1 MTRYLLALVAIFAP
15 LFLLQSCQHRDNV
28 ESCGGNADCVTR
40 LDDATR

>member
-28 ESCGGNADCVTR
+28 EACGGDAACVTR
-40 LDDATR
+40 LDYATR